1 MKSNELYFCSILSI
15 RYLNPKLMGPA
26 HDFVEHN
33 VPKDMPKGFVAS
45 RSFHIA
51 PDRGMS
57 IMWFETQQDLDNA
70 IPFLKDFQN
79 AKDLVAT
86 RRFND
91 VRILFYI
98 LIPTTISN

>member
-79 AKDLVAT
+79 KLAEMFDGKA
-86 RRFND
+86 
-91 VRILFYI
+91 YI
-98 LIPTTISN
+98 EKAITSPSLDMDA